1 MVREFIFKN
10 YRNQIDFA
18 KGNNFYSLKKNFKKD
33 SSLFGTNLT
42 KRKYMTL
49 LKLEEHYELFLEHIG
64 WKNHKASKTVKSPNY
79 VDIKLLLLHIL
90 AASNFLKSVTQKII
104 TQEMQTVEK
113 SNIFVIGITY
123 YRTLRNS

>member
-18 KGNNFYSLKKNFKKD
+18 KENNFYSLKKFFKKD

-64 WKNHKASKTVKSPNY
+64 
-79 VDIKLLLLHIL
+79 
-90 AASNFLKSVTQKII
+90 
-104 TQEMQTVEK
+104 
-113 SNIFVIGITY
+113 
-123 YRTLRNS
+123 